1 MPLFLCPNG
10 DLLIQFSYLF
20 SFPMFSYSYKIDE
33 ILTKTIDHE
42 RRIYSK
48 TCIKRTLLGQRKS
61 GLLRQVT
68 S

>member
-1 MPLFLCPNG
+1 
-10 DLLIQFSYLF
+10 
-20 SFPMFSYSYKIDE
+20 MFSYSYKIDE